1 MIHLGGHHLGKLLVV
16 DSAVRTFHNI
26 DIFLSQK
33 IMKPFNSPIIVH
45 ISFCYH
51 LIQLLVGHARAEKL
65 ANPDLTDTLFFCN
78 NTFILSF
85 FEASMHRKLWNLVRI
100 DGK

>member
-1 MIHLGGHHLGKLLVV
+1 MIHLRGHHLGKLLVV

-33 IMKPFNSPIIVH
+33 IMKPFNSPIIVD

-51 LIQLLVGHARAEKL
+51 LIQLLVRHARAEKL
-65 ANPDLTDTLFFCN
+65 ANPDLTDNFLFVATIHLF
-78 NTFILSF
+78 
-85 FEASMHRKLWNLVRI
+85 
-100 DGK
+100 